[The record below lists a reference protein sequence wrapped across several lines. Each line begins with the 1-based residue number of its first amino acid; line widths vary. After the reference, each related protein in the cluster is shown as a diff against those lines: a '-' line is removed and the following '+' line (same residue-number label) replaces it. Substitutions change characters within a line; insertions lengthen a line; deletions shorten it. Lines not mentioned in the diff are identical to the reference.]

1 VEEEKRDKGFTIKD
15 RRIFSMERLQEE
27 PSQSSKGKE
36 SQREQQS
43 PREDIKAE
51 KKEGREKEVPLP
63 EVNFSTFIFS
73 LSHSAILH
81 LGMMADPVTQK
92 VEKNLPLA
100 KQTIDI
106 LGMLKEKTRGNLTQE
121 EQALLDNILYDL
133 RLRYVKEV
141 SP

>member
-1 VEEEKRDKGFTIKD
+1 MEEEKKDKGFTIKD
-15 RRIFSMERLQEE
+15 RRIFSTDRVEERPAASEEGKEKEKGHPSSREE
-27 PSQSSKGKE
+27 PKE
-36 SQREQQS
+36 
-43 PREDIKAE
+43 E
-51 KKEGREKEVPLP
+51 KKEGTRKDVPLP

-141 SP
+141 SQ